1 MGKTA
6 LVILGV
12 LVFSLVFGG
21 CTVFTW
27 GTGVYNDLTAMGQ
40 EVDSSWA
47 QVENVYQRRF
57 DLIPNLVE
65 TVKGYATHERETFT
79 AVTEARAKV
88 GQINLN
94 AGQLTQVNLA
104 QFQSAQGELSNALS
118 RLMVVV
124 EKYPELKA
132 NEGFLQLQ
140 SQLEGTENRI
150 TVERKRYN
158 ETALPYNT
166 KRKQFPSNLVVGF
179 FPDQFPEKAYFKAEK
194 DAQKAPKVD
203 FSSKEKG

>member
-1 MGKTA
+1 MGKIA
-6 LVILGV
+6 LVIGG
-12 LVFSLVFGG
+12 LVFLAFFFAG
-21 CTVFTW
+21 CTVLSW
-27 GTGVYNDLTAMGQ
+27 GTGVYNDLTGMVQ

-94 AGQLTQVNLA
+94 AGQLTQENLSR
-104 QFQSAQGELSNALS
+104 FQTAQGELSSALS

-150 TVERKRYN
+150 SVERKRYN
-158 ETALPYNT
+158 ESVQNYNT
-166 KRKQFPSNLVVGF
+166 RRKQFPANFLAGY
-179 FPDQFPEKAYFKAEK
+179 FPAQFPEKPYFKAEEG
-194 DAQKAPKVD
+194 AQKAPKVD
-203 FSSKEKG
+203 FSGSKR